1 MAISPYD
8 QETRQ
13 RAVRLY
19 FEELADGAES
29 KAAALRAVEAVI
41 GIKTSTIRSWV
52 RVEEKNTVVA
62 VEQSDEEKDAEL
74 ITLRKENARRKEANE
89 ILKLASAFFAQAEL
103 DRKLK

>member
-19 FEELADGAES
+19 FEELADGASS

-41 GIKTSTIRSWV
+41 GIKTSTIGLPRKSW
-52 RVEEKNTVVA
+52 TGG
-62 VEQSDEEKDAEL
+62 L
-74 ITLRKENARRKEANE
+74 PG
-89 ILKLASAFFAQAEL
+89 
-103 DRKLK
+103 

>member
-19 FEELADGAES
+19 FEELADGASS

-41 GIKTSTIRSWV
+41 GIKTSTIRNWV
-52 RVEEKNTVVA
+52 RAEENKVGVA
-62 VEQSDEEKDAEL
+62 VEQSDAEKDAEL
-74 ITLRKENARRKEANE
+74 AATVLECDQMDIIIITRSPSEDEPPLYE
-89 ILKLASAFFAQAEL
+89 
-103 DRKLK
+103 

>member
-19 FEELADGAES
+19 FEELADGASS

-41 GIKTSTIRSWV
+41 GIKTSTIRNWV
-52 RVEEKNTVVA
+52 RAEEKRWTSPLSNPT
-62 VEQSDEEKDAEL
+62 
-74 ITLRKENARRKEANE
+74 RRKTRNLRPCA
-89 ILKLASAFFAQAEL
+89 KKMPGSKKPT
-103 DRKLK
+103 RS